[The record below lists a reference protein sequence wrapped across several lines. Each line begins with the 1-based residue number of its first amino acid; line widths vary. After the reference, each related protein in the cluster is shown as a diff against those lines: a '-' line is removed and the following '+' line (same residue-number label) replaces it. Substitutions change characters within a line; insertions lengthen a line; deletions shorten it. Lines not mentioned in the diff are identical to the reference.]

1 MKISSHARGDFY
13 TTLTVNGKKNF
24 IYGATEEEVEVKY
37 TKMKYKHHQGY
48 NVNDNPKME
57 DYMILWYNTNKRGEG
72 VIETQNMY
80 RNCINVHIN
89 PALGHLKVKEIT
101 ATQVQSPVKSIT
113 SSKSLAHK

>member
-1 MKISSHARGDFY
+1 MKISSHARGGFY